1 MFATTAE
8 HEYAA
13 PIQCITYDYS
23 TLPIRGNIV
32 FNPTNHRI
40 PSKGFTIELISDG
53 PYDCYTLT
61 NCELELVEGELPSSE
76 IAFTFTAEKEVI
88 TGP

>member
-1 MFATTAE
+1 MFATMD

-23 TLPIRGNIV
+23 MTPIRGNIV
-32 FNPTNHRI
+32 FNSTARDI

-53 PYDCYTLT
+53 PYDCYTLI
-61 NCELELVEGELPSSE
+61 NCELELVEGEQPSSE